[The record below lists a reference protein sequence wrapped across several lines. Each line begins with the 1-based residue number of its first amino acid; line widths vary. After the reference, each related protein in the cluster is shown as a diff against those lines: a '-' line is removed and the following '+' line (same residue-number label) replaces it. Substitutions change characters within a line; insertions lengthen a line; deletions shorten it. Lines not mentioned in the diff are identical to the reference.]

1 MSALLSDTDIRPALK
16 AHLLAEHMDDA
27 GAVLFDELGICR
39 GQVRIDLAV
48 VNGILHGFEIKSDR
62 DSLRR
67 LAGQADIYSKVFD
80 RTTLVVGERH
90 LDEAL
95 KIIPFWW
102 GVWRVEST
110 CKGPRF
116 KVARRGT
123 KNVNVDARLL
133 VELLWLDEAV
143 TLLEQRGAARGI
155 KGKPRSVVWDRICE
169 QLCTKDIATAVRE
182 HLKARAALLSLSSPS
197 RCDVWC
203 QDVATLPEIQSPPLH
218 SQHPA

>member
-1 MSALLSDTDIRPALK
+1 MAALLSDTDIRPALK
-16 AHLLAEHMDDA
+16 AHLLALHMHDA
-27 GAVLFDELGICR
+27 GSVLLDELGICR

-48 VNGILHGFEIKSDR
+48 VNGLLHGFEIKSDR

-95 KIIPFWW
+95 KIIPLWW

-110 CKGPRF
+110 CQGPQF

-123 KNVNVDARLL
+123 RNANLDARVL

-143 TLLEQRGAARGI
+143 TLLAQHGVARGI
-155 KGKPRSVVWDRICE
+155 KGKPRRIVWDRICE
-169 QLCTKDIATAVRE
+169 QLCTKEIAMAVRE

-197 RCDVWC
+197 QCDVWC
-203 QDVATLPEIQSPPLH
+203 QDASTLPEIQSRPPH
-218 SQHPA
+218 PQHPA